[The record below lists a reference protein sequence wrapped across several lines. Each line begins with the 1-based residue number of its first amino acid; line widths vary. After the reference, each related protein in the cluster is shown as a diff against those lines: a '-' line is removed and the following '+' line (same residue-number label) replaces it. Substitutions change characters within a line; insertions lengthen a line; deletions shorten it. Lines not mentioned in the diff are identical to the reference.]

1 MEAACRSE
9 CAVQLGS
16 HTVINTHVKAY
27 KWTYCM
33 CYSKICPNCH
43 QQSNKIVQFRI
54 CPHLT
59 YIAKQEQMYKV
70 ILDTVIKEREIQPTA
85 VLMTLLLQTG
95 CNSIPRDT
103 HIFLFTEMSR
113 TVLRLPHPFI

>member
-33 CYSKICPNCH
+33 CYSKIYPNCD
-43 QQSNKIVQFRI
+43 QLSNEIVPFRI
-54 CPHLT
+54 SPHLT
-59 YIAKQEQMYKV
+59 YLAKQERVYKV
-70 ILDTVIKEREIQPTA
+70 ILDTVIKEREIQAT
-85 VLMTLLLQTG
+85 VILMTLLLQTG
-95 CNSIPRDT
+95 CNSIPRDR
-103 HIFLFTEMSR
+103 HIILFTVMSR
-113 TVLRLPHPFI
+113 TVLRLPHQFI